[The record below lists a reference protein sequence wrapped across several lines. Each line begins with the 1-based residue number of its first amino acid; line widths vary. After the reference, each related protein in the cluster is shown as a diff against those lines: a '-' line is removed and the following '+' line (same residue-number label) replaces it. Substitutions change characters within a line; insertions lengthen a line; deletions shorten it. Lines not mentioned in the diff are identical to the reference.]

1 MLKVIIVDD
10 EQAARE
16 GLILLLAA
24 HKDVEILGEA
34 ESVEEACRLIESKEP
49 DVVLLDIEMPNVQ
62 GFSLQ
67 DYLTENT
74 QIIFVTAHAKYAAK
88 AFEVEALD
96 YLLKP
101 VRAARLTQ
109 ALDRA
114 RCLSLSGGSRQAT
127 LLLRNHGKDT
137 VVTLEEIIAL
147 EAEGNYTRF
156 LLENQSSIL
165 VSHTIGTYHLDLPE
179 NRFLRLNRSLIVNL
193 EKIDSL
199 ETINRERSVLQLD
212 GLNEPIIL
220 RRAATQKL
228 RLAMAKS

>member
-16 GLILLLAA
+16 GLTLLLAA
-24 HKDVEILGEA
+24 HEDVEILGEA
-34 ESVEEACRLIESKEP
+34 ESVEEACLLIQNKEP
-49 DVVLLDIEMPNVQ
+49 DVVLLDIEMPNVN
-62 GFSLQ
+62 GFSLKN
-67 DYLTENT
+67 YLSKNT

-101 VRAARLTQ
+101 VRATRLTQ

-114 RCLSLSGGSRQAT
+114 RDCVDQETPREAS
-127 LLLRNHGKDT
+127 LLLYHQKKNT
-137 VVTLEEIIAL
+137 VVPLAEIIAL

-156 LLENQSSIL
+156 LLKNRRAIF
-165 VSHTIGTYHLDLPE
+165 VSDTIGSYHSDLPE
-179 NRFLRLNRSLIVNL
+179 TIFLRLNRSLIVNL
-193 EKIDSL
+193 EQVDSL
-199 ETINRERSVLQLD
+199 TVHSRDHSLLQLH
-212 GLNEPIIL
+212 GLDEPITL

-228 RLAMAKS
+228 RLALAKS